1 MAFNSTKDEVH
12 KRRMENYV
20 GAPVSVSQYMAKWR
34 HYSPAEGDSNYKICT
49 VACRSAQTKPTGVNA
64 KDTDIFQLLIHHA
77 DPSDYYENMHMITS
91 RHTVCI
97 FTPKIN
103 LDPELF
109 YDLLPL
115 HAWSACDTTSRPYG
129 I

>member
-1 MAFNSTKDEVH
+1 MCTSYVSNNTGAVVVSWLLIVPKTKFINVEWEIMLVH
-12 KRRMENYV
+12 QSRYLNTWPNGDITVQQKVIQIIRYV
-20 GAPVSVSQYMAKWR
+20 LW
-34 HYSPAEGDSNYKICT
+34 PAH
-49 VACRSAQTKPTGVNA
+49 
-64 KDTDIFQLLIHHA
+64 LIHHA
-77 DPSDYYENMHMITS
+77 DPSDHYENMHMITS

-103 LDPELF
+103 LDPELI
-109 YDLLPL
+109 YDLLSL